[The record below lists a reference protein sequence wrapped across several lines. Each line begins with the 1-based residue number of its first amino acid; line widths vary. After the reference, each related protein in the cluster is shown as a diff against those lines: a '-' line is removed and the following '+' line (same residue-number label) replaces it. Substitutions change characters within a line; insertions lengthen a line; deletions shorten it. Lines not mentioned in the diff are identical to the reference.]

1 MIREVDNRSKRSP
14 LALFAGLCLV
24 LLGGC
29 SGLTLGSNQQ
39 QITPPTTPTNLA
51 AAAASATQ
59 ISLAWSPSTD
69 SVAVTGYDVER
80 CQGANCTNFA
90 QIATTVGTTY
100 DDTGLTPST
109 SYSYRVRA
117 TDGAGNLSSYSAVA
131 TAVTTAPSP
140 TAPSNLTAVATSG
153 TQINLSWTASTETG
167 GTISKYLV
175 ERCQGAGCANF
186 TQVGTSTTASYNNTG
201 LTASTSYSYRV
212 RATDALNNTSPYSN
226 TASATTS
233 GANLPT
239 APTNLTASATGPAQ
253 INLSWTA
260 STELGG
266 TIGQYLVE
274 RCQGAGCANFAQVG
288 TTAATSYNDAG
299 LTGSTSYTYRV
310 RASDTSNN
318 LGPYSTTA
326 TATTS
331 APVLTAPSNLNA
343 TATSSSQTNLTWTAS
358 TESGGTISGYLVERC
373 QGAGC
378 ANFTQVGTSTT
389 ASYNNTGLT
398 TSTSYSYRVRATD
411 ALNNTSPYSN
421 TASAT
426 TSGANL
432 PTAPTNLTASATGPA
447 QINLSWTAS
456 TELGGTI
463 AQYLVE
469 RCQGSGCANFVQVGT
484 STMTSYNDT
493 GLAASTTYSY
503 RVRATDALNN
513 TGPYSNTANATTTGA
528 NLPTAP
534 TNLTASATGPAQ
546 INLSWTASTELGGT
560 IGQYLVERCQGAGC
574 ANFAQVG
581 TTAATSY
588 NDTGLTGSTSYTYR
602 VRASDT
608 SNNLGPYSTTAS
620 ATTSAPV
627 LTAPS
632 NLNATAT
639 SSSQTNLTWTA
650 STESGGTISG
660 YLVERCQ
667 GAGCANFTQ
676 VGTSTTASYN
686 NTGLTA
692 STSYSYRVRATDALN
707 NTSPYSN
714 TASATTSGANLPT
727 APTNLTASAT
737 GPAQINLSWTAS
749 TELGGTIAQ
758 YLVERCQGSG
768 CANFVQVGTST
779 MTSYN
784 DTGLAASTTYSYRV
798 RATDALN
805 NTGPYSNT
813 ANATTTGANLPTAPT
828 NLTASATG
836 PAQINLSWTA
846 STELGGTIGQYLVE
860 RCQGAGCA
868 NFAQVGTTAATSYN
882 DTGLTGSTS
891 YTYRVRAS
899 DTSNNLGPYSTTATA
914 TTSAPVLTAP
924 SNLNA
929 TATSSSQT
937 NLTWTAS
944 TESGGTI
951 SGYLVERCQGAG
963 CANFTQ
969 VGTSTTASYN
979 NTGLTASTS
988 YSYRVRATDALNN
1001 TSPYSNTASA
1011 TTSGANL
1018 PTAPTNL
1025 TASATGP
1032 AQINLSWTAST
1043 ELGGTIGQYLVER
1056 CQGAGCANFAQVGT
1070 TAATSYNDA
1079 GLTGSTSYTY
1089 RVRASDTSNNLGP
1102 YSTTAT
1108 ATTSAPVLTAPSNLN
1123 ATATSSSQTNLTWTA
1138 STESGGTISG
1148 YLVER
1153 CQGAGCA
1160 NFTQVGTS
1168 TTASY
1173 NNTGLTTS
1181 TSYSYRVRATDALNN
1196 TSPYSN
1202 TASATTSGA
1211 NLPTAPTNLT
1221 ASATGP
1227 AQINLSWTASTELGG
1242 TIAQYLVER
1251 CQGAGCANFVQVGT
1265 STMTS
1270 YNDTGLAASTT
1281 YSYRVRATDAL
1292 NNTGPYSNTAN
1303 ATTTGANLPTAPTN
1317 LTASAT
1323 GPAQINL
1330 SWTAS
1335 TEPGGT
1341 IGQYLVERCQGAG
1354 CANFAQVGRAS
1365 MTSYN
1370 DTGLAA

>member
-140 TAPSNLTAVATSG
+140 TAPSNLTAVAASG

-233 GANLPT
+233 GANLPTAPTNLTASATGPAQINLSWTASTELGGTIAQYLVERCQGAGCANFVQVGTSTMTSYNDTGLAASTTYSYRVRATDALNNTGPYSNTANATTTGANLPT

-463 AQYLVE
+463 
-469 RCQGSGCANFVQVGT
+469 
-484 STMTSYNDT
+484 
-493 GLAASTTYSY
+493 
-503 RVRATDALNN
+503 
-513 TGPYSNTANATTTGA
+513 
-528 NLPTAP
+528 
-534 TNLTASATGPAQ
+534 
-546 INLSWTASTELGGT
+546 
-560 IGQYLVERCQGAGC
+560 GQYLVERCQGAGC

-588 NDTGLTGSTSYTYR
+588 NDAGLTG
-602 VRASDT
+602 
-608 SNNLGPYSTTAS
+608 
-620 ATTSAPV
+620 
-627 LTAPS
+627 
-632 NLNATAT
+632 
-639 SSSQTNLTWTA
+639 
-650 STESGGTISG
+650 
-660 YLVERCQ
+660 
-667 GAGCANFTQ
+667 
-676 VGTSTTASYN
+676 
-686 NTGLTA
+686 
-692 STSYSYRVRATDALN
+692 
-707 NTSPYSN
+707 
-714 TASATTSGANLPT
+714 
-727 APTNLTASAT
+727 
-737 GPAQINLSWTAS
+737 
-749 TELGGTIAQ
+749 
-758 YLVERCQGSG
+758 
-768 CANFVQVGTST
+768 
-779 MTSYN
+779 
-784 DTGLAASTTYSYRV
+784 STTYSYRV
-798 RATDALN
+798 RAADALN

-813 ANATTTGANLPTAPT
+813 ANATTT
-828 NLTASATG
+828 
-836 PAQINLSWTA
+836 
-846 STELGGTIGQYLVE
+846 
-860 RCQGAGCA
+860 
-868 NFAQVGTTAATSYN
+868 
-882 DTGLTGSTS
+882 
-891 YTYRVRAS
+891 
-899 DTSNNLGPYSTTATA
+899 
-914 TTSAPVLTAP
+914 
-924 SNLNA
+924 
-929 TATSSSQT
+929 
-937 NLTWTAS
+937 
-944 TESGGTI
+944 
-951 SGYLVERCQGAG
+951 
-963 CANFTQ
+963 
-969 VGTSTTASYN
+969 
-979 NTGLTASTS
+979 
-988 YSYRVRATDALNN
+988 
-1001 TSPYSNTASA
+1001 
-1011 TTSGANL
+1011 GANL

-1102 YSTTAT
+1102 YSTTAS
-1108 ATTSAPVLTAPSNLN
+1108 ATTSAPVLTAPSNLD
-1123 ATATSSSQTNLTWTA
+1123 ATDSSSSQINLAWTA
-1138 STESGGTISG
+1138 SPESGGTISE

-1153 CQGAGCA
+1153 CEGAGC
-1160 NFTQVGTS
+1160 T
-1168 TTASY
+1168 
-1173 NNTGLTTS
+1173 
-1181 TSYSYRVRATDALNN
+1181 
-1196 TSPYSN
+1196 
-1202 TASATTSGA
+1202 
-1211 NLPTAPTNLT
+1211 
-1221 ASATGP
+1221 
-1227 AQINLSWTASTELGG
+1227 
-1242 TIAQYLVER
+1242 
-1251 CQGAGCANFVQVGT
+1251 NFVQVG
-1265 STMTS
+1265 
-1270 YNDTGLAASTT
+1270 
-1281 YSYRVRATDAL
+1281 
-1292 NNTGPYSNTAN
+1292 
-1303 ATTTGANLPTAPTN
+1303 
-1317 LTASAT
+1317 
-1323 GPAQINL
+1323 
-1330 SWTAS
+1330 
-1335 TEPGGT
+1335 
-1341 IGQYLVERCQGAG
+1341 
-1354 CANFAQVGRAS
+1354 
-1365 MTSYN
+1365 
-1370 DTGLAA
+1370 

>member
-140 TAPSNLTAVATSG
+140 TAPSNLTAVAASG

-212 RATDALNNTSPYSN
+212 RAMDALNNTSPYSN

-233 GANLPT
+233 GANLPTAPTNLTASATGPAQINLSWTASTELGGTIAQYLVERCQGSGCANFVQVGTSTMTSYNDTGLAASTTYSYRVRAADALNNTGPYSNTANATTTGANLPT

-343 TATSSSQTNLTWTAS
+343 TATSSSQINLTWTAS

-398 TSTSYSYRVRATD
+398 ASTSYSYRVRATD

-421 TASAT
+421 TASTT

-503 RVRATDALNN
+503 RVRAADALNN

-588 NDTGLTGSTSYTYR
+588 NDAGLTGSTSYTYR

-749 TELGGTIAQ
+749 TELGGTI
-758 YLVERCQGSG
+758 
-768 CANFVQVGTST
+768 
-779 MTSYN
+779 
-784 DTGLAASTTYSYRV
+784 
-798 RATDALN
+798 
-805 NTGPYSNT
+805 
-813 ANATTTGANLPTAPT
+813 
-828 NLTASATG
+828 
-836 PAQINLSWTA
+836 
-846 STELGGTIGQYLVE
+846 GQYLVE

-868 NFAQVGTTAATSYN
+868 NFAQVGTTAAT
-882 DTGLTGSTS
+882 
-891 YTYRVRAS
+891 R
-899 DTSNNLGPYSTTATA
+899 
-914 TTSAPVLTAP
+914 
-924 SNLNA
+924 
-929 TATSSSQT
+929 
-937 NLTWTAS
+937 
-944 TESGGTI
+944 
-951 SGYLVERCQGAG
+951 
-963 CANFTQ
+963 
-969 VGTSTTASYN
+969 
-979 NTGLTASTS
+979 
-988 YSYRVRATDALNN
+988 
-1001 TSPYSNTASA
+1001 
-1011 TTSGANL
+1011 
-1018 PTAPTNL
+1018 
-1025 TASATGP
+1025 
-1032 AQINLSWTAST
+1032 
-1043 ELGGTIGQYLVER
+1043 
-1056 CQGAGCANFAQVGT
+1056 
-1070 TAATSYNDA
+1070 
-1079 GLTGSTSYTY
+1079 
-1089 RVRASDTSNNLGP
+1089 
-1102 YSTTAT
+1102 
-1108 ATTSAPVLTAPSNLN
+1108 
-1123 ATATSSSQTNLTWTA
+1123 
-1138 STESGGTISG
+1138 
-1148 YLVER
+1148 
-1153 CQGAGCA
+1153 
-1160 NFTQVGTS
+1160 
-1168 TTASY
+1168 
-1173 NNTGLTTS
+1173 
-1181 TSYSYRVRATDALNN
+1181 
-1196 TSPYSN
+1196 
-1202 TASATTSGA
+1202 
-1211 NLPTAPTNLT
+1211 
-1221 ASATGP
+1221 
-1227 AQINLSWTASTELGG
+1227 
-1242 TIAQYLVER
+1242 
-1251 CQGAGCANFVQVGT
+1251 
-1265 STMTS
+1265 
-1270 YNDTGLAASTT
+1270 
-1281 YSYRVRATDAL
+1281 
-1292 NNTGPYSNTAN
+1292 
-1303 ATTTGANLPTAPTN
+1303 
-1317 LTASAT
+1317 
-1323 GPAQINL
+1323 
-1330 SWTAS
+1330 
-1335 TEPGGT
+1335 
-1341 IGQYLVERCQGAG
+1341 
-1354 CANFAQVGRAS
+1354 
-1365 MTSYN
+1365 
-1370 DTGLAA
+1370 

>member
-140 TAPSNLTAVATSG
+140 TAPSNLTAVAASG

-299 LTGSTSYTYRV
+299 LTGST
-310 RASDTSNN
+310 
-318 LGPYSTTA
+318 
-326 TATTS
+326 
-331 APVLTAPSNLNA
+331 
-343 TATSSSQTNLTWTAS
+343 
-358 TESGGTISGYLVERC
+358 
-373 QGAGC
+373 
-378 ANFTQVGTSTT
+378 
-389 ASYNNTGLT
+389 
-398 TSTSYSYRVRATD
+398 
-411 ALNNTSPYSN
+411 
-421 TASAT
+421 
-426 TSGANL
+426 
-432 PTAPTNLTASATGPA
+432 
-447 QINLSWTAS
+447 
-456 TELGGTI
+456 
-463 AQYLVE
+463 
-469 RCQGSGCANFVQVGT
+469 
-484 STMTSYNDT
+484 
-493 GLAASTTYSY
+493 TYSY
-503 RVRATDALNN
+503 RVRAADALNN
-513 TGPYSNTANATTTGA
+513 TGPYSNTAN
-528 NLPTAP
+528 
-534 TNLTASATGPAQ
+534 
-546 INLSWTASTELGGT
+546 
-560 IGQYLVERCQGAGC
+560 
-574 ANFAQVG
+574 
-581 TTAATSY
+581 
-588 NDTGLTGSTSYTYR
+588 
-602 VRASDT
+602 
-608 SNNLGPYSTTAS
+608 
-620 ATTSAPV
+620 
-627 LTAPS
+627 
-632 NLNATAT
+632 
-639 SSSQTNLTWTA
+639 
-650 STESGGTISG
+650 
-660 YLVERCQ
+660 
-667 GAGCANFTQ
+667 
-676 VGTSTTASYN
+676 
-686 NTGLTA
+686 
-692 STSYSYRVRATDALN
+692 
-707 NTSPYSN
+707 
-714 TASATTSGANLPT
+714 
-727 APTNLTASAT
+727 
-737 GPAQINLSWTAS
+737 
-749 TELGGTIAQ
+749 
-758 YLVERCQGSG
+758 
-768 CANFVQVGTST
+768 
-779 MTSYN
+779 
-784 DTGLAASTTYSYRV
+784 
-798 RATDALN
+798 
-805 NTGPYSNT
+805 
-813 ANATTTGANLPTAPT
+813 
-828 NLTASATG
+828 
-836 PAQINLSWTA
+836 
-846 STELGGTIGQYLVE
+846 
-860 RCQGAGCA
+860 
-868 NFAQVGTTAATSYN
+868 
-882 DTGLTGSTS
+882 
-891 YTYRVRAS
+891 
-899 DTSNNLGPYSTTATA
+899 A

-1102 YSTTAT
+1102 YSTTAS
-1108 ATTSAPVLTAPSNLN
+1108 ATTSAPVLTAPSNLD
-1123 ATATSSSQTNLTWTA
+1123 ATDSSSSQINLAWTA
-1138 STESGGTISG
+1138 STESGGTISE

-1153 CQGAGCA
+1153 CEGAGCA

-1173 NNTGLTTS
+1173 NNTGLTAS
-1181 TSYSYRVRATDALNN
+1181 TS
-1196 TSPYSN
+1196 
-1202 TASATTSGA
+1202 
-1211 NLPTAPTNLT
+1211 
-1221 ASATGP
+1221 
-1227 AQINLSWTASTELGG
+1227 
-1242 TIAQYLVER
+1242 
-1251 CQGAGCANFVQVGT
+1251 
-1265 STMTS
+1265 
-1270 YNDTGLAASTT
+1270 
-1281 YSYRVRATDAL
+1281 
-1292 NNTGPYSNTAN
+1292 
-1303 ATTTGANLPTAPTN
+1303 
-1317 LTASAT
+1317 
-1323 GPAQINL
+1323 
-1330 SWTAS
+1330 
-1335 TEPGGT
+1335 
-1341 IGQYLVERCQGAG
+1341 
-1354 CANFAQVGRAS
+1354 
-1365 MTSYN
+1365 
-1370 DTGLAA
+1370 

>member
-39 QITPPTTPTNLA
+39 QITTPTTPTNLA

-140 TAPSNLTAVATSG
+140 TAPSNLTAVAASG

-266 TIGQYLVE
+266 TIAQYLVERCQGAGCANFAQVGTSTMTSYNDTGLAASTTYSYRVRAADALNNTGPYSNTANATTTGANLPTAPTNLTASATGPAQINLSWTASTELGGTIGQYLVE

-288 TTAATSYNDAG
+288 TTAATSYNDTG

-503 RVRATDALNN
+503 RVRAADALNN

-574 ANFAQVG
+574 ANF
-581 TTAATSY
+581 
-588 NDTGLTGSTSYTYR
+588 
-602 VRASDT
+602 
-608 SNNLGPYSTTAS
+608 
-620 ATTSAPV
+620 
-627 LTAPS
+627 
-632 NLNATAT
+632 
-639 SSSQTNLTWTA
+639 
-650 STESGGTISG
+650 
-660 YLVERCQ
+660 
-667 GAGCANFTQ
+667 
-676 VGTSTTASYN
+676 
-686 NTGLTA
+686 
-692 STSYSYRVRATDALN
+692 
-707 NTSPYSN
+707 
-714 TASATTSGANLPT
+714 
-727 APTNLTASAT
+727 
-737 GPAQINLSWTAS
+737 
-749 TELGGTIAQ
+749 
-758 YLVERCQGSG
+758 
-768 CANFVQVGTST
+768 VQVGTST

-784 DTGLAASTTYSYRV
+784 DK
-798 RATDALN
+798 
-805 NTGPYSNT
+805 
-813 ANATTTGANLPTAPT
+813 
-828 NLTASATG
+828 
-836 PAQINLSWTA
+836 I
-846 STELGGTIGQYLVE
+846 
-860 RCQGAGCA
+860 
-868 NFAQVGTTAATSYN
+868 
-882 DTGLTGSTS
+882 
-891 YTYRVRAS
+891 
-899 DTSNNLGPYSTTATA
+899 
-914 TTSAPVLTAP
+914 
-924 SNLNA
+924 
-929 TATSSSQT
+929 
-937 NLTWTAS
+937 
-944 TESGGTI
+944 
-951 SGYLVERCQGAG
+951 
-963 CANFTQ
+963 
-969 VGTSTTASYN
+969 
-979 NTGLTASTS
+979 
-988 YSYRVRATDALNN
+988 
-1001 TSPYSNTASA
+1001 
-1011 TTSGANL
+1011 
-1018 PTAPTNL
+1018 
-1025 TASATGP
+1025 
-1032 AQINLSWTAST
+1032 
-1043 ELGGTIGQYLVER
+1043 
-1056 CQGAGCANFAQVGT
+1056 
-1070 TAATSYNDA
+1070 
-1079 GLTGSTSYTY
+1079 
-1089 RVRASDTSNNLGP
+1089 
-1102 YSTTAT
+1102 
-1108 ATTSAPVLTAPSNLN
+1108 
-1123 ATATSSSQTNLTWTA
+1123 
-1138 STESGGTISG
+1138 
-1148 YLVER
+1148 
-1153 CQGAGCA
+1153 
-1160 NFTQVGTS
+1160 
-1168 TTASY
+1168 
-1173 NNTGLTTS
+1173 
-1181 TSYSYRVRATDALNN
+1181 
-1196 TSPYSN
+1196 
-1202 TASATTSGA
+1202 
-1211 NLPTAPTNLT
+1211 
-1221 ASATGP
+1221 
-1227 AQINLSWTASTELGG
+1227 
-1242 TIAQYLVER
+1242 
-1251 CQGAGCANFVQVGT
+1251 
-1265 STMTS
+1265 
-1270 YNDTGLAASTT
+1270 
-1281 YSYRVRATDAL
+1281 
-1292 NNTGPYSNTAN
+1292 
-1303 ATTTGANLPTAPTN
+1303 
-1317 LTASAT
+1317 
-1323 GPAQINL
+1323 
-1330 SWTAS
+1330 
-1335 TEPGGT
+1335 
-1341 IGQYLVERCQGAG
+1341 
-1354 CANFAQVGRAS
+1354 GRAS
-1365 MTSYN
+1365 C
-1370 DTGLAA
+1370 